1 MGRFFTDEPITDN
14 SIYLSETESHH
25 VRNVLRM
32 RCGEEIIVCDYAG
45 AEYKGVL
52 ESLEGR
58 CRVKI
63 SSLLSSVA
71 EPELKLILCQCLPK
85 GDKMELI
92 IQKCTEL
99 GISRIIPVSSIRCV
113 SRPEGKDAE
122 KKAARWQKIAQQAAK
137 QCGRAVVP
145 HISHLTSL
153 KGLPE
158 QGRRLFAYE
167 LEDSVSLAEQ
177 DLRNERELFLLIG
190 PEGGFESSEAE
201 FLEAKGWEAVGLG
214 PRILRTETAA
224 IAGTAVIMALSGCMN
239 CKKTVGSE
247 RGADGTV
254 L

>member
-1 MGRFFTDEPITDN
+1 M
-14 SIYLSETESHH
+14 
-25 VRNVLRM
+25 
-32 RCGEEIIVCDYAG
+32 
-45 AEYKGVL
+45 
-52 ESLEGR
+52 
-58 CRVKI
+58 
-63 SSLLSSVA
+63 
-71 EPELKLILCQCLPK
+71 
-85 GDKMELI
+85 
-92 IQKCTEL
+92 
-99 GISRIIPVSSIRCV
+99 
-113 SRPEGKDAE
+113 
-122 KKAARWQKIAQQAAK
+122 
-137 QCGRAVVP
+137 P

-201 FLEAKGWEAVGLG
+201 FLKAKGWEAVGLG

-224 IAGTAVIMALSGCMN
+224 IAGTAVIMALSDCMN

-247 RGADGTV
+247 HGADGAV